1 MQDAAE
7 AVGRNNDQRKV
18 LVCVTWEKLV
28 PSPFF
33 NSVLWLSSAGH
44 EFGFCESFHPWSTPG
59 CGGDGWEPLLSSS
72 SHAPKAVCSSLWVRG
87 QVGTSRSSSG
97 EVLKGEFPLG

>member
-59 CGGDGWEPLLSSS
+59 CGGDGWEPLL
-72 SHAPKAVCSSLWVRG
+72 CSLLPLMPQRLFAAA
-87 QVGTSRSSSG
+87 SG
-97 EVLKGEFPLG
+97 SGARWALPEALRERC